1 MIARGKQRKSNT
13 ALVVLLV
20 VPLLT
25 VLAFAADKK
34 DRYRYEKP
42 PVTCQ
47 QMRFEAL
54 QKQLITCS
62 DGSQY
67 WLDLNQMP
75 PVIINK

>member
-1 MIARGKQRKSNT
+1 MVR
-13 ALVVLLV
+13 ALVILLV
-20 VPLLT
+20 AIALL
-25 VLAFAADKK
+25 ASAANKK
-34 DRYRYEKP
+34 DRHRDRDEKP

-75 PVIINK
+75 PLPLERR